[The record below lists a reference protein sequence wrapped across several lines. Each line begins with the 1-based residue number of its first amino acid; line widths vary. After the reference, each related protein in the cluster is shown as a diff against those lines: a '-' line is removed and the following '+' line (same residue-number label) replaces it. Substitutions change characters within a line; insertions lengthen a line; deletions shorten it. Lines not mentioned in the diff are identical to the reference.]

1 MTFHEGGYDL
11 RDGKQVLRVT
21 VALTLLIVALC
32 LASCGF
38 QPEGGGTD
46 SGNGAEDVREGPD
59 IRGRVT
65 EIVVTTS
72 SGAGGPVPMVGK
84 ILVEGEVE
92 PDTSYDRAWVTVT
105 PDTQIYRGPRG
116 ERVNFTAIKR
126 GALVEV
132 VFTGP
137 VMESYPVQATASEV
151 RILEEG
157 G

>member
-1 MTFHEGGYDL
+1 M
-11 RDGKQVLRVT
+11 RDGRWALQVSAASV
-21 VALTLLIVALC
+21 LLILALC
-32 LASCGF
+32 SFSCGGS
-38 QPEGGGTD
+38 PKNGEPD
-46 SGNGAEDVREGPD
+46 SGNGAGDLREGPD

-65 EIVVTTS
+65 EIMVTTP
-72 SGAGGPVPMVGK
+72 SGAEGPVPMVGK
-84 ILVEGEVE
+84 MLVEGEKE
-92 PDTSYDRAWVTVT
+92 PDTNYDRAWVTVT
-105 PDTQIYRGPRG
+105 PDTRIYRGPDG
-116 ERVNFTAIKR
+116 ERVYFTAVRR